1 MTTAPLAHADTLVLD
16 YLAALW
22 AASDDLPPT
31 RRDELM
37 KTVTDYLAMRHE
49 PGTDPTPVLTR
60 LGPPDELAEVTRRGY
75 LPLHLRLPTPISAP
89 PAVAPVPAR
98 VPVVGGPESTVIAL
112 LIGGTFLM
120 PGLAP
125 GAGLL
130 IATGSPRWSVG
141 QKAAGWVLAAGSCGV
156 AMLVVLVL
164 AGWGAGAG
172 VALLLGYLAAC
183 AGSVAAGLTLLTG
196 MRRD

>member
-22 AASDDLPPT
+22 AASEDLPPT

-49 PGTDPTPVLTR
+49 PGADPTPVLTR

-75 LPLHLRLPTPISAP
+75 LPLHLRLPAPIAAP
-89 PAVAPVPAR
+89 PAGSAPAR
-98 VPVVGGPESTVIAL
+98 VSVVGGSEAAAVAL

-120 PGLAP
+120 PGVSPA
-125 GAGLL
+125 AGML
-130 IATGSPRWSVG
+130 IATGSPRWTVA
-141 QKAAGWVLAAGSCGV
+141 QKAAGWLLTAGSAGV
-156 AMLVVLVL
+156 ALLVTLVL

-172 VALLLGYLAAC
+172 VALLLGYLVAC
-183 AGSVAAGLTLLTG
+183 GGSAVAGLTLLAG
-196 MRRD
+196 MRRP